1 MLKAGPVVLEP
12 LMRAEIVTP
21 VDCVGPIIQDLVSRR
36 ANLLDRGRD
45 WRSARVI
52 AATVPAAN
60 LFGYAASLRQM
71 AQGRASYA
79 VRFDH
84 YAPVPPPDDPKF
96 RPAVGMRV

>member
-1 MLKAGPVVLEP
+1 
-12 LMRAEIVTP
+12 
-21 VDCVGPIIQDLVSRR
+21 
-36 ANLLDRGRD
+36 
-45 WRSARVI
+45 
-52 AATVPAAN
+52 

-84 YAPVPPPDDPKF
+84 YVPVPPPDDPKF